1 MILKTLSIINYKNIK
16 EATLTLSPKINCL
29 IGSNGMGKTNILDT
43 VYFLSFCKS
52 HTSTTDSQIIRH
64 DNDFYVVEGTYE
76 DESGNEEVIYC
87 GMKRGTK
94 KHFKSSKQRD
104 LSALESIEVILF
116 VFLNYSL

>member
-87 GMKRGTK
+87 G
-94 KHFKSSKQRD
+94 
-104 LSALESIEVILF
+104 ILI
-116 VFLNYSL
+116 